1 MVMNVKESVAEVV
14 RWLQDEVQTSWAV
27 PPIPDWLVGLL
38 AMLLVVTFLVSYRAG
53 LWRGRGLVRRLL
65 APLPWTAR
73 AVVSNGSVT
82 LDGEHQRL
90 LDALGG
96 EQVLAASSVAALTN
110 LAWHSVKEVAGEL
123 EDLGLVAVG
132 RFRVGGDWELALTAE
147 GRQVLRTVRRAGRR
161 SPAAPPRPVAPP
173 LPSRRVS
180 AAGARPARTTG
191 EPGP

>member
-1 MVMNVKESVAEVV
+1 MNVKERVAEVV
-14 RWLQDEVQTSWAV
+14 RWTQDGVQTSWAV
-27 PPIPDWLVGLL
+27 PPIPAWLVGLL
-38 AMLLVVTFLVSYRAG
+38 AALLVVTFLVSYRAG
-53 LWRGRGLVRRLL
+53 LWRGQGLVRRLL

-73 AVVSNGSVT
+73 AVISDGSVI

-96 EQVLAASSVAALTN
+96 GQVLAASSVAALTN

-132 RFRVGGDWELALTAE
+132 RFRVGGDWELALTAK
-147 GRQVLRTVRRAGRR
+147 GRQALRTVKRTGRR
-161 SPAAPPRPVAPP
+161 SPTAPPRPVAPP
-173 LPSRRVS
+173 LPSPRVS

-191 EPGP
+191 EPGR